1 MARFLDAVAD
11 GRRDEVAHA
20 MSVDAGVRVARVVAV
35 GASNLTR
42 GFQTVVATARAA
54 WGPDVHL
61 VAALGHGR
69 SYGVTSAF
77 LVRRLPGIL
86 RSGLW
91 AQLESAPVV
100 PTRALVT
107 DVGNDILYGFSGDQI
122 LAWVDE
128 AVTRLMTVS
137 DDVVLTGLPMD
148 SIRRLSPAR
157 FHAARSLLAPSSRV
171 SHAGVVATAEQV
183 HAGLERMAQARGLR
197 FVALKPSWYGLDP
210 IHIRP
215 SLWRSAWQEILGV
228 SCDVRRSRFE
238 ALRLYLMRPEQQSFC
253 GIEQQ
258 RPQNGT
264 SLTRGG
270 RVWLY

>member
-1 MARFLDAVAD
+1 MSTDLLVRPGPTSMRDTDARI
-11 GRRDEVAHA
+11 
-20 MSVDAGVRVARVVAV
+20 ARVVAI

-42 GFQTVVATARAA
+42 GFQTVVSTARTA
-54 WGPDVHL
+54 WGPDVHV

-107 DVGNDILYGFSGDQI
+107 DVGNDILYGSSGDQI
-122 LAWVDE
+122 LTWVDE
-128 AVTRLMTVS
+128 AVTRLTKVS
-137 DDVVLTGLPMD
+137 DDIVLTGLPMD
-148 SIRRLSPAR
+148 SIRRLTPAGFR
-157 FHAARSLLAPSSRV
+157 VARSLLAPSSRV
-171 SHAGVVATAEQV
+171 SHASVIATAEQV
-183 HAGLERMAQARGLR
+183 HAGLETLAQERSLR

-228 SCDVRRSRFE
+228 RCDIRRSRLE
-238 ALRLYLMRPEQQSFC
+238 AMRLYLMRPEHQSLC
-253 GIEQQ
+253 GIEQ
-258 RPQNGT
+258 RTPQTGAG
-264 SLTRGG
+264 LTRGA